1 MPKSDEDCQVA
12 KSAKMTQDL
21 LTLNLQVGN
30 GFNLFGHEADLP
42 RILCFDVT
50 HQQEV
55 LGAYREGHN
64 CVFLI
69 ERMTRV

>member
-1 MPKSDEDCQVA
+1 MPKGEEAYQVA

-30 GFNLFGHEADLP
+30 GFNLFGHKADLP

-55 LGAYREGHN
+55 LSAYGEGPN
-64 CVFLI
+64 CDLF
-69 ERMTRV
+69 